1 MADKDQSLN
10 PNNRL
15 MLVKAVDFFN
25 DLVSPAL
32 TQGACVNLP
41 PPRQMTGNG

>member
-1 MADKDQSLN
+1 MAGKDQSLK

-15 MLVKAVDFFN
+15 MLVKAADFFN
-25 DLVSPAL
+25 DLVTPAL

-41 PPRQMTGNG
+41 LPRQMTGNG

>member
-15 MLVKAVDFFN
+15 MLVKEADFFN

-41 PPRQMTGNG
+41 LPRQMTGNG